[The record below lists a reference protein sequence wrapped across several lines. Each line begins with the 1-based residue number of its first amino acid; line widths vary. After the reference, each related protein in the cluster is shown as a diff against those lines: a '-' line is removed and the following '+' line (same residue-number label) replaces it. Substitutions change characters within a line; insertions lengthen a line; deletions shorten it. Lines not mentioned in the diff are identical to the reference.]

1 MSIYVQNFSTRFT
14 LDAKGLRVNMRI
26 TKIMVSR
33 VDLQRLKDS
42 GKSPCSVCRKVVGS
56 NCIYCTGCLHRVL
69 RKCSGIIDNLK
80 LTLITTV
87 ADAKVLL
94 VQLMGDLITNGY
106 LCKIKNWVLLTHFV
120 TLEIRSVLEVIVIFI
135 YVNKLYIHTY
145 MCGAS
150 FRNPC
155 QYYLHRLFYIL
166 HVVKYTAYIFTL
178 SSCMPMIVGHQMSAT
193 C

>member
-120 TLEIRSVLEVIVIFI
+120 TLEMRPAL
-135 YVNKLYIHTY
+135 LYITRGQIYSIYIHPVFLY
-145 MCGAS
+145 ANDCWAPNVSDLLGGYIMC
-150 FRNPC
+150 
-155 QYYLHRLFYIL
+155 
-166 HVVKYTAYIFTL
+166 V
-178 SSCMPMIVGHQMSAT
+178 
-193 C
+193 